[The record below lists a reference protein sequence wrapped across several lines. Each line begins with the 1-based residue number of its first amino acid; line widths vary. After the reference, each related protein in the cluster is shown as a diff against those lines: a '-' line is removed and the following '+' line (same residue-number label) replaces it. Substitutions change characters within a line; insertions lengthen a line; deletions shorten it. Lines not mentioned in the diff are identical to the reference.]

1 MMHAS
6 KSKHK
11 AAPQAE
17 DTTTLTQAIGEYLS
31 YWPLFLISVILFGA
45 LAFVYNRYKVPLYE
59 ATATIIIKDEKK
71 GNEVSKQME
80 DLDII
85 ATKKI
90 SENEIEV
97 LQSRSIMSNV
107 VRKLNLYAPL
117 KQEGKVKALSAYST
131 SPVIIEFEQPDKL
144 NSPENAPEKIFY
156 YYDTATSSVLLKS
169 KNIRTKINE
178 WTNTP
183 YGRLRFLPNPRY
195 TPTANIK
202 PFYFE
207 IWAVKDVVGGILSNL
222 KVTGSKQSSIIQ
234 LTYKDPVP
242 EKAEDILNSLIY
254 YYNEAAVYEKN
265 TMVRN
270 TLASLEERLKVVKT
284 DLDSI
289 EKKVQQYKTGN
300 SAVEL
305 NTQGNLFLQSVQSS
319 DTKSAE
325 VRVQMSVLDQI
336 ENYVKNNQNG
346 NAILPSSVGVNDPSL
361 TQMVSNLTQA
371 QLEREKLRKTVAEN
385 HPMMQ
390 ALNEQINKLKPAITD
405 NIRNQRKNLELSL
418 GSLNATTGKYSSMLN
433 YIPEKEKQLL
443 EISRDQQIKTAIYS
457 FLLQKREESELSY
470 ASIISDSRVVNQAQA
485 SSSPAGPPKM
495 VIYAIALLLG
505 LTLPILF
512 INLRDMFNNNILYR
526 KEIEKYTHI
535 PVITEL
541 TMDTSKKALV
551 LESGKRTF
559 TAEQF
564 RKIRIALL
572 YLGIEPNHKKKV
584 LLTSSIPG
592 EGKSFISSNLAL
604 SLASTGKKVVLVDLD
619 LHNSSLG
626 RVFDME
632 EEKGVSDYLA
642 NPIRK
647 EEIIRETRFENL
659 HFINAGTLMDN
670 PTELLTNGRIEQL
683 ISELEHEYDL
693 VIMDTAPIVF
703 VTDAFLLTNLADAT
717 LFVVRHNHT
726 PKMALKRL
734 DEKLAINPLNNPA
747 IIFNGIK
754 TRGFVK
760 NNYGYG
766 YEYVYGKDYGKKK

>member
-11 AAPQAE
+11 AAPQTE
-17 DTTTLTQAIGEYLS
+17 DTTTITQAIGEYLS
-31 YWPLFLISVILFGA
+31 YWPLFLFSVILFSG

-144 NSPENAPEKIFY
+144 NSPENNPEKIYY

-195 TPTANIK
+195 SPATSNK

-541 TMDTSKKALV
+541 TMDNSKKALV
-551 LESGKRTF
+551 LETGKRTF

-670 PTELLTNGRIEQL
+670 PTELLTNGRIDQL
-683 ISELEHEYDL
+683 ISELERDYDL

-766 YEYVYGKDYGKKK
+766 YEYVYGKEYGKKK

>member
-195 TPTANIK
+195 TPTTNIK